1 MDLAFADLKHVDM
14 AGECGRAIYRHVEIG
29 NGAQGGN
36 IIGGEE
42 DGNLDRDRG
51 AIGEQHESLDFIVAA
66 LVDRDGLQN
75 QIRYSAS
82 VIVLGRDGD
91 AVQVERHPALRSPV
105 LGRSE
110 EHTSELQSLMRI
122 SYAA

>member
-1 MDLAFADLKHVDM
+1 MDLAVADLKHVDM
-14 AGECGRAIYRHVEIG
+14 AGECGRAIDRHVEIG

-42 DGNLDRDRG
+42 DGKLDRDRG

-75 QIRYSAS
+75 KIRYPAS
-82 VIVLGRDGD
+82 VIV
-91 AVQVERHPALRSPV
+91 
-105 LGRSE
+105 RSE
-110 EHTSELQSLMRI
+110 ESRVGKAGVMTGRAGWSR
-122 SYAA
+122 